1 MHQLRWKQ
9 YCQAVGL
16 TPARFRNLA
25 YGDDKNP
32 LAYAFGEMPADMP
45 KGRYFD
51 IDAAVA
57 RIGLDLAPGIG
68 QSEAMNIVRIS
79 GAAALN
85 AIAWADYTDAPIF
98 FAVAEGEINGAKCFQ
113 VASGPFDSRF
123 ERLVVGV
130 RNSKGE
136 EGPTTRITFVNVT
149 EVLRR
154 VRANA
159 AAANLDLSDPFLPAP
174 DSVAFAELLSAGR
187 KMDDER
193 LTAIRAEL
201 SQVTA

>member
-32 LAYAFGEMPADMP
+32 LVFAFGETPADMP

-57 RIGLDLAPGIG
+57 RIGIDLAPGIG

-85 AIAWADYTDAPIF
+85 AIAWADYTETTIF
-98 FAVAEGEINGAKCFQ
+98 FGVAEGEINGKKCFR
-113 VASGPFDSRF
+113 VASGAFDQF
-123 ERLVVGV
+123 DGLMMT
-130 RNSKGE
+130 NNAAGE
-136 EGPTTRITFVNVT
+136 EVAPTRIVLVNVT
-149 EVLRR
+149 EVLRQ

-159 AAANLDLSDPFLPAP
+159 AAAGLDLSDPFLPSP

-201 SQVTA
+201 SQVSA